1 MENLSTFCSC
11 TNLACPLHPTKHD
24 KGCTPCIQ
32 KNLRLKEMP
41 NCFFNLVEGT
51 ENMAAIPLRISRN
64 TFCGSETCFKD
75 AAQGMFFC
83 RYIFLK
89 DVFWKSVHGLA

>member
-24 KGCTPCIQ
+24 KGCAPCIQ

-51 ENMAAIPLRISRN
+51 ENMIISY
-64 TFCGSETCFKD
+64 CL
-75 AAQGMFFC
+75 
-83 RYIFLK
+83 LK
-89 DVFWKSVHGLA
+89 TNYLFHNK